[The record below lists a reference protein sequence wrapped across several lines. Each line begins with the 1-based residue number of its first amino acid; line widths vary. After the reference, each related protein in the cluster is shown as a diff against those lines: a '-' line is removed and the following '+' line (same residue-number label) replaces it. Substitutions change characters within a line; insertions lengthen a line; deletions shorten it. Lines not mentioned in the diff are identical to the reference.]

1 MESTPQP
8 SCRTLPSAWAD
19 GTDGIIGRTVRPV
32 PIAVAGSPI
41 EAASP
46 DRQQPMCYLRWF
58 FKEAVLMIELPKRH
72 ATSLEGAAGLLT
84 MCYLLEASPLPL

>member
-1 MESTPQP
+1 MQSSLIDLYSDRSSRCATY
-8 SCRTLPSAWAD
+8 D
-19 GTDGIIGRTVRPV
+19 G
-32 PIAVAGSPI
+32 
-41 EAASP
+41 
-46 DRQQPMCYLRWF
+46 F